1 MTTTAS
7 APAQSAPPGI
17 PAPELLPS
25 GEFGLAIGFILGRF
39 AINMQDLHYGY
50 WTEGLPVLAP
60 NLPQA
65 QAQYT
70 EHLFT
75 RIPDGVRSILD
86 VGCGAGTTARKL
98 LDKGYQVDCVSPNG
112 PLSGFVRQQIG
123 NRATLFETKF
133 EDIVTDRRYDLL
145 LFSES
150 LLFMNLDLALA
161 RAAEL
166 LNPGGYVL
174 ICDIFR
180 VPAEGKSP
188 IGGGHQLPAF
198 RATVAKFPFQLVSD
212 TDITDR
218 IAPTFDLLDDAYAQA
233 IKPVYDLVLARL
245 SAKRPWL
252 MGFLKW
258 KFRKQMQRYEAKHF
272 SGRRNGEN
280 FKRYKSY
287 RQILFRKT

>member
-1 MTTTAS
+1 VSDAVTAA
-7 APAQSAPPGI
+7 APVPSI
-17 PAPELLPS
+17 PSPELLPS
-25 GEFGLAIGFILGRF
+25 SEFGLAIGFLLGRY

-50 WTEGLPVLAP
+50 WTDDLPRLAP
-60 NLPQA
+60 NLPKA

-75 RIPDGVRSILD
+75 VVPQGVRAILD

-112 PLSGFVRQQIG
+112 PLSDFVRKAIG
-123 NRATLFETKF
+123 TRGTLFETKF
-133 EDIVTDRRYDLL
+133 EDLRTDRRYDMM

-150 LLFMNLDLALA
+150 LLFMNLPVAMA
-161 RAAEL
+161 RAVEL
-166 LNPGGYVL
+166 LNPGGYIL

-188 IGGGHQLPAF
+188 IGGGHQLPIF
-198 RATVAKFPFQLVSD
+198 RETLAKFPLHLERD
-212 TDITDR
+212 IDITDH
-218 IAPTFDLLDDAYAQA
+218 IAPTFDLLNDAYVQA

-252 MGFLKW
+252 MRGLKW
-258 KFRKQMQRYEAKHF
+258 MFRRQMARYETKHF
-272 SGRRNGEN
+272 SGRRTGAN
-280 FKRYKSY
+280 FKKYKSY
-287 RQILFRKT
+287 RLMLFRKT